1 MIDNTSADVIWGPA
15 TVSKDASDIDE
26 PRARGAYLE
35 GRIPWVLA
43 VSMMGAAAALFGAYL
58 EYAFR

>member
-15 TVSKDASDIDE
+15 TVSPNDHDIDE

-43 VSMMGAAAALFGAYL
+43 VSMMGAAAALFGSFVG
-58 EYAFR
+58 YALS

>member
-1 MIDNTSADVIWGPA
+1 MIYNTSADVIWGPA
-15 TVSKDASDIDE
+15 TVSKDASEIDE

-43 VSMMGAAAALFGAYL
+43 VSMMGAVAALIGSYL
-58 EYAFR
+58 GYALR

>member
-1 MIDNTSADVIWGPA
+1 MIDNASADVVWGP
-15 TVSKDASDIDE
+15 VSASHDASDIDE

-43 VSMMGAAAALFGAYL
+43 VSMMGAVAALIGSYL
-58 EYAFR
+58 GYALR